1 MKKIL
6 CSLAIIIALVC
17 VFAACKNEKSS
28 TLPTDE
34 NPQGLAF
41 CLKDDGT
48 YAVEIGNA
56 KYLSKIKIPATYNGK
71 AVTEVG
77 RFCDETGNTVLQEII
92 IPNSVTTI
100 GDRAFY
106 NCDNLASVT
115 VPDSVTIIGEYAFS
129 NCDSLM
135 SVMIPDS
142 VITIDDNAFFF
153 CFNLK
158 SVTIGDSVTTI
169 GDSAFF
175 GCANLTSVI
184 MGDSVTTIGDAAFS
198 GCTNLTSVTIPDS
211 VTTIGSEAFWNCS
224 NLTDVYYTGSEDDW
238 EQITIGYNNYCLTD
252 ATIHYN
258 YVP

>member
-17 VFAACKNEKSS
+17 VFTACKNEKSS

-77 RFCDETGNTVLQEII
+77 RFCDETGNTILQEII

-106 NCDNLASVT
+106 QCSNLT
-115 VPDSVTIIGEYAFS
+115 
-129 NCDSLM
+129 
-135 SVMIPDS
+135 
-142 VITIDDNAFFF
+142 
-153 CFNLK
+153 
-158 SVTIGDSVTTI
+158 SVTIGNSVTTIGESAFSGCSKLTSVTIPDSVTTI
-169 GDSAFF
+169 GDWAFWN
-175 GCANLTSVI
+175 CS
-184 MGDSVTTIGDAAFS
+184 
-198 GCTNLTSVTIPDS
+198 NLTSVTIPDS
-211 VTTIGSEAFWNCS
+211 VTTIGEGVFSGCSNLTSVTIPDSVTTIGDSAFYGCS
-224 NLTDVYYTGSEDDW
+224 NLTDVYYTGSKADW
-238 EQITIGYNNYCLTD
+238 AKITIGYDNYCLTYY

-258 YVP
+258 FVP